1 MKNNIC
7 KHSLLLVLLISL
19 SILFSAC
26 EHFVDVNFV
35 LKGETNDTITLI
47 GWSNAYQNGVTNYT
61 TPYTTN
67 AGIQMEKVSI
77 SSFNAG
83 GGPHVSVTNEQAFT
97 QLMSDF
103 DSVRITRSSDGAS
116 TIIYR
121 HDDNA
126 TESQRFFF
134 KREAWTCSPD
144 DEGYEGSRTYTLKL
158 TDDMFH

>member
-1 MKNNIC
+1 MKNNC
-7 KHSLLLVLLISL
+7 KQSLLIVLLVLLSA
-19 SILFSAC
+19 LFSAC
-26 EHFVDVNFV
+26 EHFVDVDFV
-35 LKGETNDTITLI
+35 IKGMKNDTITLI
-47 GWSNAYQNGVTNYT
+47 GWSDAYQNGVTNNT

-67 AGIQMEKVSI
+67 AGSQMEKVSI

-83 GGPHVSVTNEQAFT
+83 GGANVYVTNEQAFT

-116 TIIYR
+116 TIAFR

-126 TESQRFFF
+126 TEGQRFFF